1 MEYGYILK
9 LSSKNLYKEIQLS
22 PAETHMKIGMDVDC
36 DVRLYKEDFFEK
48 FDLSFSK
55 TAGGWRVACSDNVYI
70 YAGDVRKLVTKELRH
85 GDVFHVRYQN
95 ADMEVFRAEFL
106 FDFDNEA
113 KCYDY
118 MIDLSRA
125 DVITIGGGRDRNI
138 VLNGDYTK
146 NDTVVLKKRGNDL
159 LVHEVSAR
167 CGAYINGK
175 KITTHEVIHDGD
187 FLSIADI
194 SFYYRAVFLYTESS
208 GKVLVTEPLSAT
220 KSDVNPCYPKF
231 HRSTRVKQ
239 KLNEEKIE
247 VLDPPAKPQ
256 EPKANLLTRLLPS
269 VGMLIVAGVMA
280 FFGGPTMLIFS
291 GISGVMSIV
300 TAVLGLR
307 DSKKDYRKK
316 SQERIE
322 KYQKYIEHKRD
333 EIERSRASERETR
346 EQIYIPLEQE
356 RERFRTFSDE
366 LFDRVPEDDDYLVV
380 RLGTG
385 DVAAKKE
392 IQYKKQE
399 RLEVEDDLQTL
410 PEQISEEYK
419 YVHDAPIVCDL
430 KTVNAIGVIGAEDDR
445 FRMMKNLVVDL
456 CARHYHTDLQMV
468 FVAES
473 EHKDRIWWLRFLPH
487 VANDMLGSRNIVC
500 NDESKN
506 LIFDYLYKEL
516 TARTQAKHYDYNI
529 IIFFYDEYGFKSH
542 PISKFVDTAKN
553 IGVTFVFFGEE
564 KADIPQGCGY
574 LVEAGSEGRGRLIST
589 EDKSETSEFRYITI
603 PDDAARNVAA
613 LLAPVYTDEISL
625 ESTLTKNIS
634 LFELLHI
641 IAADDL
647 DLEMRWG
654 NSQVFKSLAAPIGVS
669 RSGMI
674 SLDLHDKAHG
684 PHGLVAGTTGSGK
697 SEILQTYIL
706 SMATLFSP
714 KEVGF
719 VIIDFKGGGMA
730 NQFKSLPHMIG
741 AITNIDGKEIARSLK
756 SIKAELQKRQ
766 CLFADAD
773 VNHIDKYIQK
783 YKSGEVSVPL
793 PHLIIIVDEFAE
805 LKAEQPEFMK
815 ELISA
820 ARIGRSLGVHLI
832 LATQKPSGQVNEQ
845 IWSNSRFKL
854 CLKVQSQ
861 EDSNE
866 VLKSPLAAEIKE
878 PGRAYLQVGNN
889 EIFELFQSAYS
900 GAPEK
905 AADSNVKSFSICSL
919 AASGRRIQVYS
930 QKKRHAEDG
939 NRTQLMATVDYVRD
953 YCRDHNI
960 EKLPDICLPPLPS
973 AIDFPNAL
981 ERTAPN
987 AIIADIGV
995 YDDPDHQ
1002 MQDVYRVD
1010 LSAQNLMVIGSAQSG
1025 KTNILSV
1032 IVRNLAEKYSPEE
1045 VNIYIVDFASMAT
1058 KVFEPLA
1065 QVGGVV
1071 TSSEDEKLKN
1081 LFKLL
1086 FGEITSRKQKMMEMG
1101 LSSFS
1106 AYREA
1111 GMTDLPQIVLL
1122 IDNLTALKELY
1133 FKDDDE
1139 LLELCREGLSVGIS
1153 VVVANAQ
1160 TAGIGYKYLSN
1171 FAARIALFCND
1182 SGEYSALFD
1191 HCRER
1196 VDDVHGRC
1204 LIEMEKTHLE
1214 CQSYLAFAGEREID
1228 RVNSIRA
1235 FAERVQ
1241 QLYPRRRAKRIPLIP
1256 EVLNSAYI
1264 KANYEADMQDRY
1276 AMVLGLD
1283 YSSVS
1288 PLVVELNGLGVLAIS
1303 GREGFG
1309 MHNFIR
1315 YYVDMMNAVYPG
1327 KNEIYIMDGIGK
1339 RLAGLEG
1346 AENVVAYD
1354 FMAAR
1359 AAEMIKSIEKR
1370 AQARYDALATG
1381 TVDSVA
1387 GESFLTLIVDSPDA
1401 IESISDDPEA
1411 VNAYKNLTGKYKSM
1425 HVLVIVSSYE
1435 NTNISYTAPEIV
1447 KKIKETRQFLFF
1459 DDVANMK
1466 IFDMPLAVLRA
1477 FKKPIDKGDCYYI
1490 RDNECRKIKTPRC
1503 AR

>member
-36 DVRLYKEDFFEK
+36 DVRLYKENFFEK
-48 FDLSFSK
+48 FDMTFTK
-55 TAGGWRVACSDNVYI
+55 TGSGWNVCCSDNVYI

-85 GDVFHVRYQN
+85 GDVFYVKYQN

-106 FDFDNEA
+106 FDFDNEN
-113 KCYDY
+113 KRYDY
-118 MIDLSRA
+118 AIDISHA
-125 DVITIGGGRDRNI
+125 EMITIGGGRDCNI

-146 NDTVVLKKRGNDL
+146 RDMLVLQRRGQDL
-159 LVHEVSAR
+159 QVRELHAQ

-175 KITTHEVIHDGD
+175 KITSHELIRDGD

-194 SFYYRAVFLYTESS
+194 SFYYRSGVLYTESG
-208 GKVLVTEPLSAT
+208 GKVLVREPLTAGQ
-220 KSDVNPCYPKF
+220 VNTQSHYPKF
-231 HRSTRVKQ
+231 HRSTRIKQ
-239 KLNEEKIE
+239 KLDDEKIE

-256 EPKANLLTRLLPS
+256 EPKTNLITRLLPS
-269 VGMLIVAGVMA
+269 LSMLIVAGVMA
-280 FFGGPTMLIFS
+280 FIGGPTMLIFS

-300 TAVLGLR
+300 TAVIGLR
-307 DSKKDYRKK
+307 DTKKDFKAK

-322 KYQKYIEHKRD
+322 KYNKYIDNKRT
-333 EIERSRASERETR
+333 EIEQSRAQEHDVLED
-346 EQIYIPLEQE
+346 IYISQAEE
-356 RERFRTFSDE
+356 RARFRDFSDE
-366 LFDRVPEDDDYLVV
+366 LFDRVPEDEDYLVV

-385 DVAAKKE
+385 DVAAKQE
-392 IQYKKQE
+392 INYKKQE
-399 RLEVEDDLQTL
+399 RLELEDDLQL
-410 PEQISEEYK
+410 MPEQISEEYK

-430 KTVNAIGVIGAEDDR
+430 KTVNAIGVIGTEADR
-445 FRMMKNLVVDL
+445 FCMMKNLVVDL
-456 CARHYHTDLQMV
+456 CARHYHTDVKMI

-500 NDESKN
+500 NDESKS

-516 TARTQAKHYDYNI
+516 SARKQAKRYDYNI
-529 IIFFYDEYGFKSH
+529 VVFFYDEYGFKSH
-542 PISKFVDTAKN
+542 PISKFVDSAKD

-574 LVEAGSEGRGRLIST
+574 LVRVSGDEGTLIPTDDGNEASA
-589 EDKSETSEFRYITI
+589 FRCVTM
-603 PDDAARNVAA
+603 PDDAAKSMVA
-613 LLAPVYTDEISL
+613 LLAPVYTEELSL

-647 DLEMRWG
+647 DLGRRWST
-654 NSQVFKSLAAPIGVS
+654 SQVFKSMAAPVGVS
-669 RSGMI
+669 RGGVI
-674 SLDLHDKAHG
+674 QLDLHDKAHG

-730 NQFKSLPHMIG
+730 NQFKDLPHMMG

-766 CLFADAD
+766 RLFADAD

-783 YKSGEVSVPL
+783 YRSGEVVEAL

-905 AADSNVKSFSICSL
+905 AVDSNVKSFSICSL
-919 AASGRRIQVYS
+919 APSGKRIQIYS
-930 QKKRHAEDG
+930 QKKRRSDDG
-939 NRTQLMATVDYVRD
+939 ERTQLTAIVDYVHD
-953 YCRDHNI
+953 YCQTQHI
-960 EKLPDICLPPLPS
+960 EKLPDICLPPLPERV
-973 AIDFPNAL
+973 DFPEKLTRA
-981 ERTAPN
+981 A
-987 AIIADIGV
+987 ASDIVADIGI

-1002 MQDVYRVD
+1002 LQDVYRVD
-1010 LSAQNLMVIGSAQSG
+1010 LSAQNLMIIGSAQSG

-1032 IVRNLAEKYSPEE
+1032 IIRNLAQKYSPEE
-1045 VNIYIVDFASMAT
+1045 VNIYIIDFASMAM

-1086 FGEITSRKQKMMEMG
+1086 FEEVAARKQKMMEKG

-1111 GMTDLPQIVLL
+1111 GLTDLPQIVLL

-1160 TAGIGYKYLSN
+1160 TTGIGYKYLSN

-1182 SGEYSALFD
+1182 SGEYSSLFD

-1196 VDDVHGRC
+1196 VDDIHGRC
-1204 LIEMEKTHLE
+1204 LVELDKTHLE
-1214 CQSYLAFAGEREID
+1214 CQSYLAFTGEREID
-1228 RVNSIRA
+1228 RVDAVRVFATQIR
-1235 FAERVQ
+1235 Q
-1241 QLYPRRRAKRIPLIP
+1241 QYPRSRAKRIPLIP

-1264 KANYEADMQDRY
+1264 KENYGSDMRDRF

-1283 YSSVS
+1283 YGSVS
-1288 PLVVELNGLGVLAIS
+1288 PLTVELNGLGVLAIS
-1303 GREGFG
+1303 GREGTG

-1315 YYVDMMNAVYPG
+1315 YYIDMMNAVYPG
-1327 KNEIYIMDGIGK
+1327 KNEVYIMDGIGK
-1339 RLAGLEG
+1339 RLAALEG
-1346 AENVVAYD
+1346 AANVVVYD

-1359 AAEMIKSIEKR
+1359 AAEMIQTVEQR
-1370 AQARYDALATG
+1370 AQQRYDALASGVT
-1381 TVDSVA
+1381 
-1387 GESFLTLIVDSPDA
+1387 ESIADEPFLTLVIDSPDA
-1401 IESISDDPEA
+1401 LEVISSDTQA
-1411 VNAYKNLTGKYKSM
+1411 ANAYKNLTGKYKSM
-1425 HVLVIVSSYE
+1425 HVLVLVCSYE
-1435 NTNISYTAPEIV
+1435 NTNISYSAPEIV
-1447 KKIKETRQFLFF
+1447 KKVKDARQFLFF

-1466 IFDMPLAVLRA
+1466 IFDLPLAILRN